1 MRTFAFQ
8 IHHSAFR
15 IHHSPV
21 NWQLALG
28 LTVALCVIAFFRL
41 RTEKRRILVTNWLVV
56 YPGAVVILLY
66 AWFFAKWLEVGIA
79 LAATAVIVGVWWVV
93 YGSYLPPPTSDNISV
108 WGQEAKKPTQVAAEA
123 QAEVERLKKEKEEL
137 EKELEELKAKRNG
150 KLPPPT
156 D

>member
-1 MRTFAFQ
+1 MQNFAFQ

-21 NWQLALG
+21 NWSLLLG
-28 LTVALCVIAFFRL
+28 LTVALCVIAFLRL
-41 RTEKRRILVTNWLVV
+41 RTEKRRVQVTNWLVV
-56 YPGAVVILLY
+56 YPGAVMIFLY

-79 LAATAVIVGVWWVV
+79 LAATAIIVGVWWVA
-93 YGSYLPPPTSDNISV
+93 YGSYLPPPTSDNIKV
-108 WGQEAKKPTQVAAEA
+108 WGQETKKPTVAEA
-123 QAEVERLKKEKEEL
+123 QAEVERLKREKEEL

-156 D
+156 E

>member
-1 MRTFAFQ
+1 MQNFAFH

-21 NWQLALG
+21 NWSLLLG
-28 LTVALCVIAFFRL
+28 LTVALCIIAFFRL
-41 RTEKRRILVTNWLVV
+41 RTEKRRVQVTNWLVV

-79 LAATAVIVGVWWVV
+79 LAATAVIVGVWWVA

-123 QAEVERLKKEKEEL
+123 QEEVERLKKEKEEL
-137 EKELEELKAKRNG
+137 EKELKELKAKRNG
-150 KLPPPT
+150 KG
-156 D
+156 

>member
-1 MRTFAFQ
+1 
-8 IHHSAFR
+8 
-15 IHHSPV
+15 V

-28 LTVALCVIAFFRL
+28 LTVALCVIAFLRL
-41 RTEKRRILVTNWLVV
+41 RTEKRRIQVTNWFIG

-79 LAATAVIVGVWWVV
+79 LAATAVIVGVWWVA
-93 YGSYLPPPTSDNISV
+93 YGSYLPPPTSDNIKV
-108 WGQEAKKPTQVAAEA
+108 WGQETKKPTQVAAEA

-137 EKELEELKAKRNG
+137 EKELKELKAMRNG

>member
-1 MRTFAFQ
+1 MQNFEFH

-21 NWQLALG
+21 NWSLLLG
-28 LTVALCVIAFFRL
+28 LTLAICTTAFIRL
-41 RTEKRRILVTNWLVV
+41 RVEPRRAGLVNWLVV
-56 YPGAVVILLY
+56 YPGAVVLFLY
-66 AWFFAKWLEVGIA
+66 AWFFSKWMEVGS
-79 LAATAVIVGVWWVV
+79 AVVAMAIIVGVWWVV

-108 WGQEAKKPTQVAAEA
+108 WGQEAKKPSVAAAEA

-156 D
+156 E